1 MKGLIFIKLEIRAD
15 GAHIVGYVN
24 VPGKKS
30 DPVHTRAH
38 GMVIETIEPGT
49 FQRAIDR
56 AHDITLTVD
65 HGERVYASTEAG
77 TLTLYEDSVGLH
89 ADALISDAELI
100 QKARVGKIVGWSFG
114 FTAKKDAV
122 TFDGGAYPLRRVS
135 DIDLDHVTIV
145 INKWPLYKA
154 TSWELRDGCSAEKS
168 NMLYRQRAEMA
179 EYRRR
184 LINVKWHE

>member
-1 MKGLIFIKLEIRAD
+1 MRAD

-65 HGERVYASTEAG
+65 HGETVYASTEAG
-77 TLTLYEDSVGLH
+77 TLTLYEDGVGLH
-89 ADALISDAELI
+89 ADALISDTDLI
-100 QKARVGKIVGWSFG
+100 QKARSGKIAGWSFG
-114 FTAKKDAV
+114 FKVIRDAV
-122 TFDGGAYPLRRVS
+122 THDIGPYPLRMVS
-135 DIDLDHVTIV
+135 DIDLEHVTIV
-145 INKWPLYKA
+145 INKRPLYKA
-154 TSWELRDGCSAEKS
+154 TSWELRDGCTAEKS
-168 NMLYRQRAEMA
+168 NMLCRQRAEMA

-184 LINVKWHE
+184 LINVKRYE